1 MSHLAAVVPVIVL
14 LAICCS
20 LLGKDVAGNRGNG
33 VGKVGLK
40 EVLGEAT

>member
-20 LLGKDVAGNRGNG
+20 LLGKDVPRNG
-33 VGKVGLK
+33 VNSSSEIGLK
-40 EVLGEAT
+40 EILGEAT